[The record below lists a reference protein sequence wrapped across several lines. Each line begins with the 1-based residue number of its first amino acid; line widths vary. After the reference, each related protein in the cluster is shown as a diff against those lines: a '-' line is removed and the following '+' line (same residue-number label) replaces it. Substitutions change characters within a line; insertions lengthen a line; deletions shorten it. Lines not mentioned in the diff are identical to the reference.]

1 MYATYPS
8 ISGYDAWSESAGLA
22 VSQRAAHR
30 YAVLQAVSESRVTRS
45 ASPRRRRLAVRRAR
59 VAVRRPA

>member
-1 MYATYPS
+1 MNVPYPL

-30 YAVLQAVSESRVTRS
+30 YAVLQAVSEGLGARP
-45 ASPRRRRLAVRRAR
+45 ASPRRRRLGVLRAR